1 MEFSIINGLAHNIIS
16 RDFNVQTESIE
27 VLEALLLPKDPKAV
41 EGWTK
46 FMNEHSTQILKMFA
60 DLQKQ
65 ALPDEED
72 DESDSNEDSPDL
84 PNDEM
89 KKGQSNYINFIALTQ
104 SMKLEYEMLNTYEV
118 LLEEFTNSRE
128 HLMQTMDN
136 LNTEHESITYEA
148 ILLLS

>member
-89 KKGQSNYINFIALTQ
+89 KKGQSNYINFIALT
-104 SMKLEYEMLNTYEV
+104 
-118 LLEEFTNSRE
+118 
-128 HLMQTMDN
+128 
-136 LNTEHESITYEA
+136 
-148 ILLLS
+148 